1 MVDLRSWRSRQ
12 RAIPRRCRLPAAAL
26 ALSLRW
32 LLLPVTSC
40 PASLHLRWVVAAAL
54 PLHCLP
60 QAGVGVLTLPQA
72 IAWMGWVAGP
82 LLLIAFYLVTL
93 LSAHIISRLYMVDR
107 IEFARYH
114 HSVQYVLV
122 RCSFPP
128 G

>member
-1 MVDLRSWRSRQ
+1 M
-12 RAIPRRCRLPAAAL
+12 
-26 ALSLRW
+26 
-32 LLLPVTSC
+32 
-40 PASLHLRWVVAAAL
+40 
-54 PLHCLP
+54 
-60 QAGVGVLTLPQA
+60 GVLTLPQA

-128 G
+128 GLVASATLLPACFANASCSMCRATGAPSLWQCSSAPTWC